1 MTNEDR
7 IRALEKIAQSGE
19 GHKAFLEGQAK
30 AHGDYAK
37 SRTESADSLSGWGN
51 IVGVGGGAAGGAMT
65 LKGVKQMLDK
75 GVPYDRRVWKVYRDG
90 PPRSFYVDS
99 PSPTDRFYP
108 YKYKEVTGP
117 IRTMNGKVAPAF
129 TMQRMG
135 TVTTRGILSP
145 EYGGPIVP
153 RAKVPPRIQGKKLAL
168 KGGLL
173 GLGSLGLSA
182 VLHGMAGSNREKANE
197 HTKSLHEISSTLKV
211 L

>member
-7 IRALEKIAQSGE
+7 IRALEKIAQSSE
-19 GHKAFLEGQAK
+19 EQKAFLEGQAK

-37 SRTESADSLSGWGN
+37 SRTESADSLSGWGSM
-51 IVGVGGGAAGGAMT
+51 VGVGGGAAGGAMT

-75 GVPYDRRVWKVYRDG
+75 GVPYDKRDWKTYREG
-90 PPRSFYVDS
+90 PPRTFKSNT
-99 PSPTDRFYP
+99 PSRTDMFYP

-117 IRTMNGKVAPAF
+117 IRTIGGKVTPAF
-129 TMQRMG
+129 TMQRTG
-135 TVTTRGILSP
+135 TMTTRGLLSP

-153 RAKVPPRIQGKKLAL
+153 RQKVPPRIQGKKLAL

-182 VLHGMAGSNREKANE
+182 VLHGMARSNRDKANE
-197 HTKSLHEISSTLKV
+197 HTKSLEQINDKLR
-211 L
+211 